1 MSENEASDSSSAGS
15 PTPLD
20 TASSSSGL
28 SPTMDVADQLR
39 YLIGDTGILHES
51 MGGYKIAVCHTRMF
65 PWDDVF
71 KVLLYRNF
79 NVYVTRKKAD
89 MYIEAKP

>member
-1 MSENEASDSSSAGS
+1 MSEKEASDSSSAGT

-20 TASSSSGL
+20 AAGSSAN
-28 SPTMDVADQLR
+28 PTMDVAEQLR

-51 MGGYKIAVCHTRMF
+51 MGGYKLAVCHTRMF

-71 KVLLYRNF
+71 KLLLYRNF

-89 MYIEAKP
+89 LYIEAKP